1 MKQSDVAMDSR
12 LAERRKGVSE
22 DNARRRLR
30 WVLIILGVVLA
41 AAGTAWL
48 IQSPVLSIRTVEVTG
63 AVQSQPAAIVER
75 LEFGVGTPTI
85 RVDGGVIRAAVVAD
99 PWVNDARV
107 SVIWPGRIAIEVIEH
122 EPVTIAQR
130 GDEWFAIS
138 IDGTIVEKVDSPDS
152 QDHGVAIDVGEIQV
166 GEATTDRNVVGAV
179 AFIQALPED
188 LRSGTVVTYD
198 GTGLHT
204 KVAGHDVILGGARE
218 MSMKAAVLVALIA
231 DGLESGASVNLL
243 SPTRP
248 AVTNPEP
255 QPEPEG

>member
-30 WVLIILGVVLA
+30 WVLIILGAVLA

-63 AVQSQPAAIVER
+63 AVRSAAIVER

-85 RVDGGVIRAAVVAD
+85 RVDGGVIRAAVLAD

-107 SVIWPGRIAIEVIEH
+107 SVIWPGTIAIEVIEH
-122 EPVTIAQR
+122 EPVTVAQQ

-138 IDGTIVEKVDSPDS
+138 IDGTIVEKVGSPDS
-152 QDHGVAIDVGEIQV
+152 QDHAVAIW
-166 GEATTDRNVVGAV
+166 R
-179 AFIQALPED
+179 P
-188 LRSGTVVTYD
+188 RS
-198 GTGLHT
+198 
-204 KVAGHDVILGGARE
+204 AGRARC
-218 MSMKAAVLVALIA
+218 
-231 DGLESGASVNLL
+231 
-243 SPTRP
+243 R
-248 AVTNPEP
+248 
-255 QPEPEG
+255 